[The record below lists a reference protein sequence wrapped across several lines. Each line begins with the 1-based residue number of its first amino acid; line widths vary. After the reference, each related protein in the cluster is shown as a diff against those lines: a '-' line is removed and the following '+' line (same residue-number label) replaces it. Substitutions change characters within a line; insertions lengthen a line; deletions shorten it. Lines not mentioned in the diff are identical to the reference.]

1 MISKSRKFIH
11 FSDNVYEVRYV
22 FSELSISSISELQS
36 FLGSDIALRRE
47 GKVYFCEKVQEAEFV
62 ED

>member
-11 FSDNVYEVRYV
+11 FSDGVYEVRYI
-22 FSELSISSISELQS
+22 FSELSIHSISELQF
-36 FLGSDIALRRE
+36 FLGCDIALRKE
-47 GKVYFCEKVQEAEFV
+47 GKVYFCEKVQEAEIV